1 MKTWDSLEGGW
12 SSRFSGPEVS
22 HMKAELESYVDRYPQ
37 VVYVFG
43 TFSNEAPKLV
53 GELKSRKAVAEVI
66 GELEGD
72 NPSSRVCTH
81 A

>member
-1 MKTWDSLEGGW
+1 
-12 SSRFSGPEVS
+12 
-22 HMKAELESYVDRYPQ
+22 MKAELESYVDRYPQ

-53 GELKSRKAVAEVI
+53 GELKSRQAVSRLLVI
-66 GELEGD
+66 SGRCA
-72 NPSSRVCTH
+72 S